1 MNKIRNPRQGLT
13 QKYFNFLV
21 ELKARI
27 QKDPTYPVAD
37 IITKHKVGNSMIARL
52 KELNLVDGSGARG
65 RQWIGR
71 YPDFEM
77 IQDLRLQIRKVK
89 DSKLKPFERFKP
101 SDLVHPVSGKQMGV
115 GNFHHLPKKENI
127 KAWTLIKS
135 LSVFKYKLRIYK
147 LK

>member
-1 MNKIRNPRQGLT
+1 M
-13 QKYFNFLV
+13 
-21 ELKARI
+21 
-27 QKDPTYPVAD
+27 AD

-71 YPDFEM
+71 YPDFQM

-89 DSKLKPFERFKP
+89 DSKLKPFEKFKP

-115 GNFHHLPKKENI
+115 GNFHHFENKPKVRKWN
-127 KAWTLIKS
+127 LIKS
-135 LSVFKYKLRIYK
+135 FIIFKRKFKIYK
-147 LK
+147 IN